1 MWRSDLAWRQ
11 ITGTEPVPH
20 STFSIKAPRKYGVED
35 LKKILRSHYDGH
47 EEDLKTDPKMS
58 PHRYGICRDTTVE
71 SMVIDF
77 ADIPELTCVWRAF
90 PRPCIAPYLPWY
102 VGITKLPKGYE
113 NFGAKT
119 ALASHFAVDPAEFRY
134 DSSRAYWAFHML
146 ENIMEFDYQFC
157 EEKVHGDIEKMEAA
171 MTAAKPLIDEAYRK
185 LAETS
190 PEYARQLLTDYT
202 AAQAQKAWEWAEQ
215 TALELVDMKNAANMD
230 FWRSKL

>member
-1 MWRSDLAWRQ
+1 M
-11 ITGTEPVPH
+11 
-20 STFSIKAPRKYGVED
+20 
-35 LKKILRSHYDGH
+35 
-47 EEDLKTDPKMS
+47 
-58 PHRYGICRDTTVE
+58 
-71 SMVIDF
+71 IDF

-113 NFGAKT
+113 NFGANT

-171 MTAAKPLIDEAYRK
+171 MTAAKPLIDEAYHK

-202 AAQAQKAWEWAEQ
+202 AAQAQKAWGSGQSRPLWSWW
-215 TALELVDMKNAANMD
+215 T
-230 FWRSKL
+230 